1 MSGTHDELW
10 LTFFFLA
17 DFSMSWECD
26 SSLIWK
32 HNTSN
37 LKTSTSRCITK
48 SVMWWPTWL
57 GGIFVACKPWTLSSI
72 VHWDDNSKI
81 QQKPITYATVNY
93 NNVAIWAEQGSD
105 IITQYIIV
113 PLAVN
118 NSTFILSYHKI
129 QSSRD
134 FFHNRPHIC
143 YNTQKSLD
151 QCNCVY
157 GTYITRKKPCWD
169 KDRIG

>member
-1 MSGTHDELW
+1 
-10 LTFFFLA
+10 
-17 DFSMSWECD
+17 MSWECD

-57 GGIFVACKPWTLSSI
+57 GGIFVGCKPWTLSSI

-105 IITQYIIV
+105 INNTIHYSASGCKQQYIYIIFRFLTIKFRA
-113 PLAVN
+113 PEI
-118 NSTFILSYHKI
+118 SFIIGHTYATIHKRVKI
-129 QSSRD
+129 SVTAYMV
-134 FFHNRPHIC
+134 HML
-143 YNTQKSLD
+143 YAKSPAE
-151 QCNCVY
+151 
-157 GTYITRKKPCWD
+157 T
-169 KDRIG
+169 RIG